1 LLTVATAR
9 CDAAET
15 FRPSA
20 CRPRECGRATTSR
33 IKTLNN
39 DPAVSFKVDNLFSLG
54 GGFSWKQLKA
64 ELTNAV
70 PGMPSGP
77 LPGTLNGT
85 YKGDVQAFGAQAA
98 FAF

>member
-1 LLTVATAR
+1 MLTVATAR

-15 FRPSA
+15 LRPST
-20 CRPRECGRATTSR
+20 CRSRQCGHVTTSR
-33 IKTLNN
+33 IETLNN
-39 DPAVSFKVDNLFSLG
+39 NPAVSFKVDNLFSLG

-77 LPGTLNGT
+77 LPGALNGT
-85 YKGDVQAFGAQAA
+85 YKGDVQVFGAQAA
-98 FAF
+98 FQF